1 MLVLY
6 VQVACTERWPT
17 HAFPLGGG
25 LYVGGTVI
33 VEYWTD
39 SRRAVVVTG
48 GPAELARI
56 ARQVGASS
64 DELIPVAPHKLALA
78 LWGEALDTYVTAGAD
93 AAVRGGIG
101 RLQSLGAPEPW
112 VETAGAAELLS
123 RRP

>member
-1 MLVLY
+1 M
-6 VQVACTERWPT
+6 
-17 HAFPLGGG
+17 
-25 LYVGGTVI
+25 I

-56 ARQVGASS
+56 ARHIGASA

-78 LWGEALDTYVTAGAD
+78 LWGEALDAYVTAGAD
-93 AAVRGGIG
+93 AAVRGVSG
-101 RLQSLGAPEPW
+101 RPQPPGAPEPW
-112 VETAGAAELLS
+112 VETAGAVELLS